1 VLAGR
6 QASEVNIENQ
16 KALSGV
22 VVLNG
27 STFTQI
33 DGIDCLTQLC
43 NMTSRKLIEGIG
55 NRGLLSKALKSP
67 TLSKN
72 SIGTNT
78 SVDMRDGLAA
88 AHNTDQA
95 SDEFILGCISNLLL
109 VEIYLLIQGVK
120 ELSLSQTI
128 TEQG

>member
-43 NMTSRKLIEGIG
+43 DMTPRKLIEGIG

-67 TLSKN
+67 TLSEN

-88 AHNTDQA
+88 AHHTDQA